1 MPRVS
6 KQLYEKALVEKRVS
20 DHDMTVEA
28 VLDGMTP
35 EQYKNFQALVNKTQT
50 LFNDHIDDMS
60 TSDKSTLGS
69 VAKIFMK
76 NNFKWILTGGDAAK
90 GFVPIYDDEAAAKF
104 LPKHQSTVDLVKFLA
119 YLDPKIWTKNPELAW
134 HVREVFN
141 TIKMPLPVD
150 EKQVTLSQSSRD
162 CRENLTDQAGDPEN
176 VRNMLS
182 ILANRRHNT
191 SDEPARYYAFY
202 KDTTD
207 YEDIPAGM
215 GVELYEEV
223 NSIDQSAEVWK
234 LQQDKELMEF
244 LKTERALQAAKEGTL
259 ESAVEVNVYMPR
271 QRAERKRQEQQ
282 DKERAEREKEQAERE
297 EAERRERERQEDE
310 REMAEK
316 AQAASAERSAERA
329 PRLEAMLRKFGY
341 TDEELAAGAPKKVS
355 GSTEYQRMVAE
366 LFNGYKDAKLN
377 KYSLQNDKDIV
388 NACIAYNKGKKS
400 VRTFES
406 GRERF
411 DLSLHLMAT
420 VADPRDPDV
429 QANIARINEVRKA
442 KPGDPSYVDLANYG
456 AEKTDYP
463 SLREAEKLFDKKRNQ
478 LEGFT
483 KEELDEIRGKI
494 GEGLHTIQVDGK
506 EVPDPNARLSL
517 DEANRKINAA
527 TSAIRTRK
535 AEAAQREAQRAADEK
550 AAAEKQHQEELA
562 KLEAEE
568 RVKAEAEAKK
578 VRAAANVKLDAQERA
593 AQNEAVIEQV
603 NKDVETF
610 RKKLADEKKALA
622 IEERKAAIEEKWRNF
637 DEKSF
642 SAAGPG
648 DKACNFVKSCLK
660 QGHERII
667 TTPNYS
673 TAVYYSNGRGT
684 GAQLDAHVSAIK
696 AILMTKLVGPED
708 PIPVGMKEKLDKV
721 AHQMAHKEVKD
732 KGYTKKLFYST
743 GLDQFNNEYGFLSAA
758 RRNEDTRKAETMV
771 LYHYNDMVEK
781 GEIEPLLPAG
791 AEPDPISGAEVHEF
805 LSKKGAEAVKQ
816 FKELEKDHNPENPMT
831 PEMIRAHETAVR
843 YCVADNMLKQDYP
856 NAKGPADVAAV
867 MKKADEFIKRPS
879 MLNALGSLPLD
890 KNFNLAIGK
899 VCVMDKQATMEQAE
913 ANRRLTADYGAPE
926 KKKEEAPVAGQ

>member
-6 KQLYEKALVEKRVS
+6 KQLYEKALVEKRVP
-20 DHDMTVEA
+20 DHTMTVEA

-50 LFNDHIDDMS
+50 LFNNHMDDMS
-60 TSDKSTLGS
+60 SSDKSTLGS
-69 VAKIFMK
+69 VAKIFLK

-90 GFVPIYDDEAAAKF
+90 GFVPIYDNDEAAAKF

-134 HVREVFN
+134 HVREVLN
-141 TIKMPLPVD
+141 TLKMPLPVD
-150 EKQVTLSQSSRD
+150 EKQVTLSQSSED
-162 CRENLTDQAGDPEN
+162 CKNNLTDQAGDPEN
-176 VRNMLS
+176 IRNMLS

-202 KDTTD
+202 KDTND
-207 YEDIPAGM
+207 YEDVPAGM
-215 GVELYEEV
+215 GTALYEEV

-244 LKTERALQAAKEGTL
+244 LKTERALQAAKEGNL
-259 ESAVEVNVYMPR
+259 EASVEVNVYLPR
-271 QRAERKRQEQQ
+271 QRAERERQEQQ
-282 DKERAEREKEQAERE
+282 DKERAEREA
-297 EAERRERERQEDE
+297 AERREREHQEYE
-310 REMAEK
+310 RELAEK
-316 AQAASAERSAERA
+316 AKAASAKRSAERA
-329 PRLEAMLRKFGY
+329 PKLEAMLRKFGY
-341 TDEELAAGAPKKVS
+341 TDEELAADAPKKVS
-355 GSTEYQRMVAE
+355 GSTEYRRMVAE

-429 QANIARINEVRKA
+429 QANIARINEVRKV
-442 KPGDPSYVDLANYG
+442 KPGDPNYVDLANYG
-456 AEKTDYP
+456 AEKAGDPT
-463 SLREAEKLFDKKRNQ
+463 LREAQRLFDKKRNNKRF
-478 LEGFT
+478 EGFT

-506 EVPDPNARLSL
+506 EVPDPNARLSF
-517 DEANRKINAA
+517 DEANDKIAAA
-527 TSAIRTRK
+527 TKAIRTRK
-535 AEAAQREAQRAADEK
+535 AEAERRAEQRAADEK
-550 AAAEKQHQEELA
+550 AAAEKQHREALA

-578 VRAAANVKLDAQERA
+578 VRAAANVKINAAERA
-593 AQNEAVIEQV
+593 VQNDAVIDQV
-603 NKDVETF
+603 QKDVAAFEKQLTAQ
-610 RKKLADEKKALA
+610 KKREAIKAA
-622 IEERKAAIEEKWRNF
+622 SAAIEDKWKNF
-637 DEKSF
+637 DEKSHT
-642 SAAGPG
+642 AAMPG
-648 DKACNFVKSCLK
+648 NKAHHFVSERLK
-660 QGHERII
+660 EGNGIVTQKD
-667 TTPNYS
+667 YS
-673 TAVYYSNGRGT
+673 DRVAASGATGT
-684 GAQLDAHVSAIK
+684 GVELAAQKQAVA
-696 AILMTKLVGPED
+696 AILMTKVAGPDDEISD
-708 PIPVGMKEKLDKV
+708 ELRKQVMDTAYKMVHTTARSPKSGRMYP
-721 AHQMAHKEVKD
+721 
-732 KGYTKKLFYST
+732 LFYDT
-743 GLDQFNNEYGFLSAA
+743 ELANFNSPYGFLSDA
-758 RRNEDTRKAETMV
+758 RSRESNRKWEKMV
-771 LYHYNDMVEK
+771 LDQYNQMVEK
-781 GEIEPLLPAG
+781 GEIDPVLPVG
-791 AEPDPISGAEVHEF
+791 VEPDPISGAEVHEF
-805 LSKKGAEAVKQ
+805 LSKKGVEAVKQ

-913 ANRRLTADYGAPE
+913 ANRRLTADYGAPQ
-926 KKKEEAPVAGQ
+926 KKEEAPVAGA